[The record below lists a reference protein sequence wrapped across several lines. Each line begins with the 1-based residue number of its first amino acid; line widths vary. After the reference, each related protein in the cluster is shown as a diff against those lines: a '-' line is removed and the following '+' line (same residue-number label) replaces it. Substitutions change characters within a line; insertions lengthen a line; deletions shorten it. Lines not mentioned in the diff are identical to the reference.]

1 MNTTLQ
7 QLAQVLQRTLCKLK
21 QAKAKIKIAQRSQ
34 KTNLLTQV
42 ERSTMQNQKGFTL
55 IELMIVVA
63 IIGILASVAIP
74 QYQTYIARTD
84 AATTTTSGIRPIQ
97 NAIAEYTATY
107 GSLPADY
114 SALVE
119 VAFVDGSDQ
128 TFTAATANAKG
139 IDNITMVAGVMTV
152 TFAHANKALDTET
165 LVVTPTLSSTG
176 AVSFA
181 ITATGT
187 SLKKKYWPKIR

>member
-1 MNTTLQ
+1 M
-7 QLAQVLQRTLCKLK
+7 
-21 QAKAKIKIAQRSQ
+21 
-34 KTNLLTQV
+34 

-107 GSLPADY
+107 GTLPADY
-114 SALVE
+114 SALE
-119 VAFVDGSDQ
+119 DVAFVDGSDQ
-128 TFTAATANAKG
+128 VFTAGTANAKG
-139 IDNITMVAGVMTV
+139 IDNITMVAGLMTV
-152 TFAHANKALDTET
+152 EFLHDNAALNGET
-165 LVVTPTLSSTG
+165 LAIAASLSSTG

-187 SLKKKYWPKIR
+187 SLKKKYWPKIK